1 MKSAGGVNISAWVL
15 VEGIKV
21 VSVGGGGVDF
31 VEGLLTIVH

>member
-1 MKSAGGVNISAWVL
+1 MKSAGGVNILAWVL

-21 VSVGGGGVDF
+21 VVGGGGVDF